1 MSFIRIS
8 AEYYEEEEEEKKV
21 AEECLCAVLTQ

>member
-21 AEECLCAVLTQ
+21 AEECLRAVLTQ